1 MWARCV
7 FLTKSFPAFRPEL
20 AGLSD
25 SLTIG
30 ILLILVFGAVSFYL
44 YSRMGQNEKRLG
56 LLETLLLT
64 LKMSTEASLS
74 GPDRVEA
81 TSGPTPLRA
90 DEVDQVNE
98 EDYADM
104 LKEVP
109 SAASGPFGSSAASG
123 PFGSSATSASVA
135 PVSAGGANEEA
146 EAEELLR
153 SMNVEKVT
161 VNYESMRVKELRGLA
176 TERGLPA
183 SLTTKKELVD
193 ALKRSPAS
201 AAPTPLTAAADDLEG
216 SEKLEGF
223 AVNLQE

>member
-1 MWARCV
+1 M
-7 FLTKSFPAFRPEL
+7 

-56 LLETLLLT
+56 LLENLLLT
-64 LKMSTEASLS
+64 LKMSTEASLA
-74 GPDRVEA
+74 GPDMVEA

-90 DEVDQVNE
+90 DEVDTVNE
-98 EDYADM
+98 EEYADM
-104 LKEVP
+104 LKEV
-109 SAASGPFGSSAASG
+109 AGPA
-123 PFGSSATSASVA
+123 SASA
-135 PVSAGGANEEA
+135 PAPAPAPSPPSSEEAEA

-153 SMNVEKVT
+153 SMNVEKVS

-183 SLTTKKELVD
+183 SLTTKKELID
-193 ALKRSPAS
+193 ALKRGPAV
-201 AAPTPLTAAADDLEG
+201 AAPTPLVAAADDLEG
-216 SEKLEGF
+216 SERIEGF

>member
-1 MWARCV
+1 M
-7 FLTKSFPAFRPEL
+7 

-56 LLETLLLT
+56 LLENLLLT
-64 LKMSTEASLS
+64 LKMSTEASLA
-74 GPDRVEA
+74 GPDMVEA

-90 DEVDQVNE
+90 DEVDTVNE
-98 EDYADM
+98 EEYADM
-104 LKEVP
+104 LKEVAGPASAPASAPAP
-109 SAASGPFGSSAASG
+109 SPPGSEEA
-123 PFGSSATSASVA
+123 
-135 PVSAGGANEEA
+135 EA

-153 SMNVEKVT
+153 SMNVEKVS

-183 SLTTKKELVD
+183 SLTTKKELID
-193 ALKRSPAS
+193 ALKRGPAV
-201 AAPTPLTAAADDLEG
+201 AAPTPLVAAADDLEG
-216 SEKLEGF
+216 SERIEGF

>member
-1 MWARCV
+1 M
-7 FLTKSFPAFRPEL
+7 

-56 LLETLLLT
+56 LLENLLLT

-74 GPDRVEA
+74 GPDMVEA

-90 DEVDQVNE
+90 DEVDTVNE
-98 EDYADM
+98 EEYADM

-109 SAASGPFGSSAASG
+109 GP
-123 PFGSSATSASVA
+123 A
-135 PVSAGGANEEA
+135 PVPAPSPPASEEA

-183 SLTTKKELVD
+183 SLTTKKELID
-193 ALKRSPAS
+193 ALKRGPAV
-201 AAPTPLTAAADDLEG
+201 AAPIPLAPSADELEG
-216 SEKLEGF
+216 SEKVEGF

>member
-1 MWARCV
+1 M
-7 FLTKSFPAFRPEL
+7 

-30 ILLILVFGAVSFYL
+30 ILLILIFGAVSFYL

-56 LLETLLLT
+56 LLESLLLT

-74 GPDRVEA
+74 GPDMVEA
-81 TSGPTPLRA
+81 MSSPSPLQA
-90 DEVDQVNE
+90 GDVDQVNE
-98 EDYADM
+98 EEYADM

-109 SAASGPFGSSAASG
+109 SGLVAS
-123 PFGSSATSASVA
+123 A
-135 PVSAGGANEEA
+135 PAHSEEA

-153 SMNVEKVT
+153 SMNVQKTPVN

-183 SLTTKKELVD
+183 SLTTKKELID
-193 ALKRSPAS
+193 ALKRGPAV
-201 AAPTPLTAAADDLEG
+201 AAPTPLAPLADELEG
-216 SEKLEGF
+216 SEKMEGF
-223 AVNLQE
+223 AVSLDE

>member
-1 MWARCV
+1 M
-7 FLTKSFPAFRPEL
+7 

-56 LLETLLLT
+56 LLENLLLT
-64 LKMSTEASLS
+64 LKMSTEASLA
-74 GPDRVEA
+74 GPDMVEA

-90 DEVDQVNE
+90 DEVDTVNE
-98 EDYADM
+98 EEYADM
-104 LKEVP
+104 LKEVAGPASAPASAPAP
-109 SAASGPFGSSAASG
+109 SPPGS
-123 PFGSSATSASVA
+123 
-135 PVSAGGANEEA
+135 EEA

-153 SMNVEKVT
+153 SMNVEKVS

-183 SLTTKKELVD
+183 SLTTKKELID
-193 ALKRSPAS
+193 ALKRGPAV
-201 AAPTPLTAAADDLEG
+201 AAPTPLVAAADDLEG
-216 SEKLEGF
+216 SERIEGF

>member
-1 MWARCV
+1 M
-7 FLTKSFPAFRPEL
+7 

-30 ILLILVFGAVSFYL
+30 ILLILIFGAVSFYL

-56 LLETLLLT
+56 LLESLLLT

-74 GPDRVEA
+74 GPDMVEA
-81 TSGPTPLRA
+81 MSSPSPLQA
-90 DEVDQVNE
+90 GDVDQVNE
-98 EDYADM
+98 EEYADM

-109 SAASGPFGSSAASG
+109 SGSAAVSN
-123 PFGSSATSASVA
+123 AS
-135 PVSAGGANEEA
+135 PANEEA

-153 SMNVEKVT
+153 SMNVQKTPVN

-183 SLTTKKELVD
+183 SLTTKKELID
-193 ALKRSPAS
+193 ALKRGPAV
-201 AAPTPLTAAADDLEG
+201 AAPTPLAPLADELEG
-216 SEKLEGF
+216 SEKMEGF
-223 AVNLQE
+223 AVSLDE

>member
-7 FLTKSFPAFRPEL
+7 FLTKSFPAFRPEM

-56 LLETLLLT
+56 LLENLLLT

-74 GPDRVEA
+74 GPDMVEA

-109 SAASGPFGSSAASG
+109 
-123 PFGSSATSASVA
+123 SATSASVA

>member
-1 MWARCV
+1 M
-7 FLTKSFPAFRPEL
+7 

-30 ILLILVFGAVSFYL
+30 ILLILIFGAVSFYL

-56 LLETLLLT
+56 LLESLLLT

-74 GPDRVEA
+74 GPDMVEA
-81 TSGPTPLRA
+81 MSSPSPLQA
-90 DEVDQVNE
+90 GDVDQVNE
-98 EDYADM
+98 EEYADM

-109 SAASGPFGSSAASG
+109 SGPAG
-123 PFGSSATSASVA
+123 PASAS
-135 PVSAGGANEEA
+135 PANEEA

-153 SMNVEKVT
+153 SMNVQKTPVN

-183 SLTTKKELVD
+183 SLTTKKELID
-193 ALKRSPAS
+193 ALKRGPAV
-201 AAPTPLTAAADDLEG
+201 AAPTPLAPLADEFEG
-216 SEKLEGF
+216 SEKVEGF
-223 AVNLQE
+223 AVSLDE

>member
-1 MWARCV
+1 M
-7 FLTKSFPAFRPEL
+7 

-56 LLETLLLT
+56 LLENLLLT

-74 GPDRVEA
+74 GPDMVEA

-90 DEVDQVNE
+90 DEVDNVNE
-98 EDYADM
+98 EEYADM
-104 LKEVP
+104 LKEV
-109 SAASGPFGSSAASG
+109 SAP
-123 PFGSSATSASVA
+123 PSASVPA
-135 PVSAGGANEEA
+135 SASAGAGAANEEA

-153 SMNVEKVT
+153 SMNVEKVS

-183 SLTTKKELVD
+183 SLTTKKELID
-193 ALKRSPAS
+193 ALKRGPAA
-201 AAPTPLTAAADDLEG
+201 AAPTPLVAAADELEG
-216 SEKLEGF
+216 SERVEGF

>member
-1 MWARCV
+1 M
-7 FLTKSFPAFRPEL
+7 

-56 LLETLLLT
+56 LLENLLLT

-74 GPDRVEA
+74 GPDMVEA

-90 DEVDQVNE
+90 DEVDNVNE
-98 EDYADM
+98 EEYADM
-104 LKEVP
+104 LKEV
-109 SAASGPFGSSAASG
+109 
-123 PFGSSATSASVA
+123 SASPA
-135 PVSAGGANEEA
+135 PAPASAGAGANEEA

-153 SMNVEKVT
+153 SMNVEKVS
-161 VNYESMRVKELRGLA
+161 VNYESMTVKELRGLA
-176 TERGLPA
+176 TERGLSN
-183 SLTTKKELVD
+183 SLTKKKELVD
-193 ALKRSPAS
+193 ALKRGPAA
-201 AAPTPLTAAADDLEG
+201 AAPTPLAAAADDLEG
-216 SEKLEGF
+216 SERVEGF

>member
-1 MWARCV
+1 M
-7 FLTKSFPAFRPEL
+7 

-56 LLETLLLT
+56 LLENLLLT

-74 GPDRVEA
+74 GPDMVEA

-90 DEVDQVNE
+90 DEVDNVNE

-104 LKEVP
+104 LKDVP
-109 SAASGPFGSSAASG
+109 SAATGPFGSSAA
-123 PFGSSATSASVA
+123 TASVA
-135 PVSAGGANEEA
+135 APVSEEA

-153 SMNVEKVT
+153 SMNVEKVS

-183 SLTTKKELVD
+183 GLTTKKELID
-193 ALKRSPAS
+193 ALKRGPAA
-201 AAPTPLTAAADDLEG
+201 AAPTPLVAAADELEG
-216 SEKLEGF
+216 SERVEGF

>member
-1 MWARCV
+1 M
-7 FLTKSFPAFRPEL
+7 S
-20 AGLSD
+20 GLSD

-56 LLETLLLT
+56 LLENLLLT

-74 GPDRVEA
+74 GPDMVEA
-81 TSGPTPLRA
+81 TSGPTPLRE

-98 EDYADM
+98 EEYAEL

-109 SAASGPFGSSAASG
+109 GPGHN
-123 PFGSSATSASVA
+123 V
-135 PVSAGGANEEA
+135 VSAPTASQEA

-153 SMNVEKVT
+153 SMNVEKVS

-183 SLTTKKELVD
+183 SLTTKKELID
-193 ALKRSPAS
+193 ALKRGPAA
-201 AAPTPLTAAADDLEG
+201 AAPTPLVPSADELEG
-216 SEKLEGF
+216 SEKVEGF

>member
-1 MWARCV
+1 M
-7 FLTKSFPAFRPEL
+7 

-56 LLETLLLT
+56 LLENLLLT

-74 GPDRVEA
+74 GPDMVEA

-98 EDYADM
+98 EEYADM
-104 LKEVP
+104 LKEV
-109 SAASGPFGSSAASG
+109 AAPTPAS
-123 PFGSSATSASVA
+123 T
-135 PVSAGGANEEA
+135 GGANEEA

-153 SMNVEKVT
+153 SMNVEKVS
-161 VNYESMRVKELRGLA
+161 VNYESMTVKELRGLA

-183 SLTTKKELVD
+183 SLTKKKELVD
-193 ALKRSPAS
+193 ALKRGPAA
-201 AAPTPLTAAADDLEG
+201 AAPTPLVAAADDLEG
-216 SEKLEGF
+216 SERVEGF

>member
-1 MWARCV
+1 M
-7 FLTKSFPAFRPEL
+7 

-56 LLETLLLT
+56 LLENLLLT

-74 GPDRVEA
+74 GPDMVEA
-81 TSGPTPLRA
+81 MSGPTPLRE

-98 EDYADM
+98 EEYADM

-109 SAASGPFGSSAASG
+109 SGAPGPFGPGPSG
-123 PFGSSATSASVA
+123 S
-135 PVSAGGANEEA
+135 EEA

-153 SMNVEKVT
+153 SMNVEKVS
-161 VNYESMRVKELRGLA
+161 VNYESMTVKELRGLA

-183 SLTTKKELVD
+183 SLTKKKELVD
-193 ALKRSPAS
+193 ALKRGPAA
-201 AAPTPLTAAADDLEG
+201 AAPTPLPAAADDLEG
-216 SEKLEGF
+216 SEKVEGF

>member
-1 MWARCV
+1 M
-7 FLTKSFPAFRPEL
+7 

-56 LLETLLLT
+56 LLENLLLT

-74 GPDRVEA
+74 GPDMVEA
-81 TSGPTPLRA
+81 MSGPTPLRA

-98 EDYADM
+98 EEYADM
-104 LKEVP
+104 LKEVGP
-109 SAASGPFGSSAASG
+109 FVPSGPPAS
-123 PFGSSATSASVA
+123 
-135 PVSAGGANEEA
+135 EEA

-153 SMNVEKVT
+153 SMNVEKVS
-161 VNYESMRVKELRGLA
+161 VNYESMTVKELRGLA
-176 TERGLPA
+176 TERGLPS
-183 SLTTKKELVD
+183 SLTKKKELVD
-193 ALKRSPAS
+193 ALKRGPVT
-201 AAPTPLTAAADDLEG
+201 AAPTPLAAAADDLEG
-216 SEKLEGF
+216 SEKMEGF

>member
-7 FLTKSFPAFRPEL
+7 FLTKSFPAFRPEM

-56 LLETLLLT
+56 LLENLLLT

-74 GPDRVEA
+74 GPDMVEA

-109 SAASGPFGSSAASG
+109 SAASG